1 MKKIIVLGNPH
12 TGTSILKCIIGHIK
26 DVYEVIEEKMYVT
39 DEMIDLANKAQKKY
53 ILIKYPRL
61 FKSMLHNYSDYIII
75 CIIRNPIYTINSMK
89 KRESTFYKNWIRRYE
104 KSANVFL
111 NKDSDLKNIYY
122 IKYEEI
128 FLNNFSNLKTIF
140 DSIGFKYTDEIFNN
154 TSFNNKLYHLK
165 KRPYL
170 SNAKEYNKKQIT
182 TIMDTNIM
190 DTKTKHEILRTY
202 QINQPLVNNNNSEI
216 ILTSKELSYIYKS
229 EIINQLY
236 TNLNL

>member
-39 DEMIDLANKAQKKY
+39 DEMIDLANKDQKKY
-53 ILIKYPRL
+53 ILIKYP
-61 FKSMLHNYSDYIII
+61 MLHNYSDYIII

-89 KRESTFYKNWIRRYE
+89 KRETTFCQKWIPRYE
-104 KSANVFL
+104 RSANVFL

-128 FLNNFSNLKTIF
+128 FLNNFSSLKTIF

-154 TSFNNKLYHLK
+154 TSFNNKLYHTK
-165 KRPYL
+165 KKPYL

-182 TIMDTNIM
+182 TIMDTNM
-190 DTKTKHEILRTY
+190 SQKTKHEILRTY

-216 ILTSKELSYIYKS
+216 ILTSKELSYIYNS